1 MSHNRVCALI
11 VSQPGP
17 LRDGMRALLTAMP
30 QIEIIGEAGD
40 MTSALRMIQGYCP
53 TLVLLDADLPGD
65 EVWNALKTIK
75 ANWPDVRWIVLAN
88 TVEQQQAA
96 ERAGADSAPLK
107 GFLAAKLVAT
117 IEGLIKQV

>member
-1 MSHNRVCALI
+1 MSHSHVCALI

-17 LRDGMRALLTAMP
+17 LRDGLRALLTAMP

-40 MTSALRMIQGYCP
+40 MTSALRMIEGHCP
-53 TLVLLDADLPGD
+53 TLVLSDADLPGD
-65 EVWNALKTIK
+65 EVWNTLKTTK
-75 ANWPDVRWIVLAN
+75 ANWPEVRWIVLAN

-96 ERAGADSAPLK
+96 ARAGADSAPLK
-107 GFLAAKLVAT
+107 GFLAEKLVAT